1 MAEGSTGA
9 LRRCQEHCGD
19 LLIPL
24 AESEIRRSF
33 VNCSRGEARS
43 LSLPAAFSRVDWAD
57 QDFFGWRDPKAPL
70 RAYIVAERDSGL
82 VGIALRTA
90 SAGRSQIRA
99 AMMCDLCR
107 TVHEAGSAGLF
118 VAPVA
123 GEAGK
128 QGNTV
133 GLYMCGDLA
142 CSAYVRGTLRPTV
155 RPQANDAVAPAERIA
170 VMMANLDRFL
180 NRVTAVGAQPGADEG
195 LGAIVH

>member
-1 MAEGSTGA
+1 
-9 LRRCQEHCGD
+9 
-19 LLIPL
+19 LIPL

-43 LSLPAAFSRVDWAD
+43 LTLPVGFGRVEWAE
-57 QDFFGWRDPKAPL
+57 QDFFSWRDPKAPL
-70 RAYIVAERDSGL
+70 RAYIVAERDNGL

-107 TVHEAGSAGLF
+107 TVHEAGAAGLF
-118 VAPVA
+118 VAPVM

-133 GLYMCGDLA
+133 GLYLCGNLA
-142 CSAYVRGTLRPTV
+142 CSAYVRGTLKPTV
-155 RPQANDAVAPAERIA
+155 KPQANDAVAPADRII
-170 VMMANLDRFL
+170 VMMANLERFIG
-180 NRVTAVGAQPGADEG
+180 RVTGAGSQPPADDD